1 MGTSFHLAAEDDNVW
16 DDPIAWQQIYAPQK
30 EKRRCGMKSSSH
42 FTVFEYGHL
51 VSEEGD
57 ARINN
62 AVVLPADLFK
72 WLELRCLKDDADN
85 THRLLTLSSRNGVKT
100 LQVKNYA
107 GVISLPGGRFLE
119 ILPKTG
125 QDNEDTVRQQLL
137 MMLRTLQKIISSY
150 CLL

>member
-1 MGTSFHLAAEDDNVW
+1 MHLKKKNAGVRNE
-16 DDPIAWQQIYAPQK
+16 IY
-30 EKRRCGMKSSSH
+30 SH

-51 VSEEGD
+51 VSEEGH

-119 ILPKTG
+119 ILLK
-125 QDNEDTVRQQLL
+125 QVRIMRILFVNN
-137 MMLRTLQKIISSY
+137 Y
-150 CLL
+150 

>member
-1 MGTSFHLAAEDDNVW
+1 
-16 DDPIAWQQIYAPQK
+16 
-30 EKRRCGMKSSSH
+30 MKSSSH

-107 GVISLPGGRFLE
+107 GVISLPKGAIFSKSCLKQDRIMR
-119 ILPKTG
+119 ILFV
-125 QDNEDTVRQQLL
+125 NN
-137 MMLRTLQKIISSY
+137 Y
-150 CLL
+150 

>member
-1 MGTSFHLAAEDDNVW
+1 
-16 DDPIAWQQIYAPQK
+16 
-30 EKRRCGMKSSSH
+30 MKSSSH

-137 MMLRTLQKIISSY
+137 MMLRT
-150 CLL
+150 

>member
-1 MGTSFHLAAEDDNVW
+1 
-16 DDPIAWQQIYAPQK
+16 
-30 EKRRCGMKSSSH
+30 MKSSSH

-100 LQVKNYA
+100 LQVKKLCRSNLTA
-107 GVISLPGGRFLE
+107 RGAISRNPA
-119 ILPKTG
+119 
-125 QDNEDTVRQQLL
+125 
-137 MMLRTLQKIISSY
+137 
-150 CLL
+150 